1 MDKIF
6 TLFLLTCAFCILADK
21 QAPVYIDLGANES
34 EEQFVE
40 RKLTEDVLRNFNQT
54 QLQAY
59 LLWRYCHNVAL
70 KRPSYARPSLDDQ
83 P

>member
-1 MDKIF
+1 MNKIF
-6 TLFLLTCAFCILADK
+6 TLFLLMYAFCMIAHERM
-21 QAPVYIDLGANES
+21 PVYIDLGVNES

-40 RKLTEDVLRNFNQT
+40 RKLAEDVLRNFDQT

-59 LLWRYCHNVAL
+59 LLWRYCRNVAL
-70 KRPSYARPSLDDQ
+70 KRPSWARPSLDDQ